1 MDYTILM
8 NVQNIANSVPII
20 AIFIIISIVKG
31 CS

>member
-20 AIFIIISIVKG
+20 TIFIIISIVKG